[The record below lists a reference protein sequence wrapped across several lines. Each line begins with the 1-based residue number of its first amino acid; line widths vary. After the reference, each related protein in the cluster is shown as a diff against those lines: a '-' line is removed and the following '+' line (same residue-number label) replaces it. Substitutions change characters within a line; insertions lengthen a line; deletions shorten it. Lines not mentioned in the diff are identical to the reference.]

1 MRTDMTDAG
10 RPAYYTI
17 REAAWILDL
26 PLSKVAQAIRLG
38 VIRGIWR
45 RGRLVVPARSLAGLL
60 GPAGGAP

>member
-38 VIRGIWR
+38 VLRATWR
-45 RGRLVVPARSLAGLL
+45 RGRLVVPARALAGLL